1 LPPGP
6 LALPIVGNLPFLD
19 KNAPYK
25 SMMEFSK
32 TYGPVMTMYLGWQR
46 AVVLVGYDAVKEAL
60 VDQGE
65 DFSGRAPVHMFKK
78 ATKGYLAI
86 SNGERWR
93 QLRRFT
99 LTTLRDFGMGRKPM
113 DMWIQEESK
122 HLMTRINTLDKPF
135 DPTFIL
141 SQTVSNVIC
150 CLVFGERFDYENKQ
164 FLRLLKTFND
174 FIKFNSTP
182 FGQMCNILPWLM
194 DCLPGPHHAILADI
208 NNVRAFCKEKIEE
221 HTKTLDPDSTRDYI
235 DCFLVRMNEEKD
247 NPNSEFHF
255 ENLWSTVLNLFAA
268 GTETTSST
276 IRFGLSAL
284 IKYPDIQKMQ
294 EEIDTVIGQE
304 RSPNMDDR
312 KSLPFCDAVIHEV
325 QRFIDLVPL
334 SVPRYAL
341 KDFTFRGYTIPKGT
355 FIFPLLHSVLKGE
368 KQWATPFTFNP
379 QHFLDHNGNF
389 KKNPAFMPFAA
400 KRSCVGES
408 LARME
413 LFIFIV
419 SLLQHFTFSCSGGP
433 DSINL
438 TPETS
443 GFGNVPRRHE
453 IIATPR

>member
-1 LPPGP
+1 YVCLFTTALLGALVLVLFWIFRVKDNSKLPPGP

-65 DFSGRAPVHMFKK
+65 DFSGRAPVHFLYK
-78 ATKGYLAI
+78 ATRGYGVGI

-99 LTTLRDFGMGRKPM
+99 LSTLRDFGMGRKPM

-122 HLMTRINTLDKPF
+122 HMIAHINTLKGKPF

-141 SQTVSNVIC
+141 SKTVSNVIC
-150 CLVFGERFDYENKQ
+150 CLVFSERFRSEDTQ
-164 FLRLLKTFND
+164 FLRQLQILNK

-182 FGQMCNILPWLM
+182 FGQVSLNVIL
-194 DCLPGPHHAILADI
+194 H
-208 NNVRAFCKEKIEE
+208 KIEE
-221 HTKTLDPDSTRDYI
+221 HMKTLDPSSPRDFI
-235 DCFLVRMNEEKD
+235 DCFLIRMHQEKD
-247 NPNSEFHF
+247 NPHSEFHF

-276 IRFGLSAL
+276 IRFAL
-284 IKYPDIQKMQ
+284 KKMQ
-294 EEIDTVIGQE
+294 EEIDPVIGQE

-325 QRFIDLVPL
+325 QRFIDLVPFSL
-334 SVPRYAL
+334 PHYAL
-341 KDFTFRGYTIPKGT
+341 KDITFRGYTIPKVKHVC
-355 FIFPLLHSVLKGE
+355 PVLKL
-368 KQWATPFTFNP
+368 PNMI
-379 QHFLDHNGNF
+379 LDKH
-389 KKNPAFMPFAA
+389 
-400 KRSCVGES
+400 
-408 LARME
+408 
-413 LFIFIV
+413 
-419 SLLQHFTFSCSGGP
+419 
-433 DSINL
+433 
-438 TPETS
+438 
-443 GFGNVPRRHE
+443 
-453 IIATPR
+453 